1 MTSLYH
7 RSCSNPAGVA
17 ASTHPL
23 IEEEEKEEEEDGLVS
38 ERLPSALPLA
48 PPLGGDGVIQIYF
61 PSSPSAKVNSFC
73 CLPSEG
79 LLVSVADTKVTADED
94 LWPLTLL
101 WGKTPTPAGPRRAAA
116 NGRAMSRCSKWCFIK
131 KKTKQN
137 KTHAP
142 RPCTNSGHVWASAN
156 RKTRAEQSYQ

>member
-7 RSCSNPAGVA
+7 RSCSNPAGVV

-23 IEEEEKEEEEDGLVS
+23 IEEEEEEDGLVS

-61 PSSPSAKVNSFC
+61 PSSPSAKVTSFC
-73 CLPSEG
+73 CLLSEG

-131 KKTKQN
+131 KKQN
-137 KTHAP
+137 KTKHMP
-142 RPCTNSGHVWASAN
+142 RDHVQTAGTCGPVQTGRRGLNN
-156 RKTRAEQSYQ
+156 RISD